1 MTDSREGIEGS
12 QGEVTTPPPAPAA
25 PADVFRPLPIAP
37 STNVAVAWY
46 NESAQTLRVQF
57 HRNNR
62 TYEYYQVPADVA
74 AGFEHSRL
82 SAGKYLNLYVAGV
95 FPYAEI

>member
-1 MTDSREGIEGS
+1 MADGGQEVEGS
-12 QGEVTTPPPAPAA
+12 QGEVTTPAPAPAPAA
-25 PADVFRPLPIAP
+25 DVFHPLAIAP
-37 STNVAVAWY
+37 STNVAAVWY

-62 TYEYYQVPADVA
+62 TYEYYQVQADVA